1 MSENKW
7 RIETSS
13 KHLKSAV
20 ILSLNVH
27 GDKSKRMDEDF
38 EIYLTDV
45 YASQT
50 SIDLKQRLASAHGDS
65 LMTSLRGSSIVDAH
79 WMEDALPDTSI
90 LVVTFSTG
98 NFACFNGIDGSVIKV
113 GAEATCGQSIIA
125 NRRHFF

>member
-1 MSENKW
+1 MGENKW

-13 KHLKSAV
+13 KNLKSAV

-27 GDKSKRMDEDF
+27 GDKTKRVDEDF

-98 NFACFNGIDGSVIKV
+98 NFACFNGKDGSVIKV